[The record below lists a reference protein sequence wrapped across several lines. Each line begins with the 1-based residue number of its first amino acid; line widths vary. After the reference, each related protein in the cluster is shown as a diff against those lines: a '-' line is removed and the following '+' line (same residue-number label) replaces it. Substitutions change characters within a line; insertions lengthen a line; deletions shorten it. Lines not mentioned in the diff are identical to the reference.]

1 MKRLLFTG
9 FLLFSASSLL
19 LAQDIPKQ
27 INGGIL
33 NGKAMSLPKP
43 VYPEQAK
50 ADKLEGIVRIEVVVD
65 ESGEVISAEPASG
78 LVDVYRPGGS
88 GMPEKEPANAAD
100 PTLIDAGLEA
110 ATKARFSPTL
120 LNGVGVK
127 VKGTIVYRFVAAAD
141 DDASSDALSGGIL
154 NGKAVSLPKPAYPP
168 AARAVKAEGTVT
180 VKVVIDESGNVI
192 SAEAVSG
199 HPLLRAAA
207 VAAARE
213 AQFAPT
219 VYNGSAVKV
228 SGVLTYNFV
237 P

>member
-1 MKRLLFTG
+1 MKRFLFAG
-9 FLLFSASSLL
+9 FLLLSATPLF
-19 LAQDIPKQ
+19 AQDLPKQ

-50 ADKLEGIVRIEVVVD
+50 ADKLEGIVRIEVVID

-78 LVDVYRPGGS
+78 LIDVYRPGGS

-100 PTLIDAGLEA
+100 PMLIDAGLEA
-110 ATKARFSPTL
+110 AKKAKFSPTL
-120 LNGVGVK
+120 LNGIGVK
-127 VKGTIVYRFVAAAD
+127 VKGTLVYRFAAAD
-141 DDASSDALSGGIL
+141 DEGTTDAISGGIL
-154 NGKAVSLPKPAYPP
+154 NGKAISLPKPAYPP
-168 AARAVKAEGTVT
+168 AARAVNAEGSVN
-180 VKVVIDESGNVI
+180 VKVVIDEGGNVI

-207 VAAARE
+207 VSAARG
-213 AQFAPT
+213 ALFSPT
-219 VYNGSAVKV
+219 VNNGSAVKV